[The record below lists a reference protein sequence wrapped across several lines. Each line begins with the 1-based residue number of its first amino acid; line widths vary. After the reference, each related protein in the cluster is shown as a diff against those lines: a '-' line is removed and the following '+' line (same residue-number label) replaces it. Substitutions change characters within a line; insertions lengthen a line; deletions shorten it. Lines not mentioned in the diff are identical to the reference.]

1 MIFSVV
7 IPVYNVKDYLP
18 KCIDSV
24 LAQDFTD
31 YEVILIDDG
40 STDGESGAICDRYAA
55 AHPERIRAIHKP
67 NGGVG
72 EARNVGIEAA
82 QGEYLIFIDSDDY
95 IAPGMFRVLSDAV
108 ARFGSDI
115 IGFGAALEANGV
127 VVKELVDRLP
137 TDRTFTLADTPELM
151 QTMPSPWSR
160 IWRRSLFLDSG
171 VRYPARIWYEDLCT
185 SVKLLALARSA
196 AFVPDILYYYVDRTN
211 SITRNTNTARNAELF
226 TAFDN
231 LLDWYREN
239 GLFERYYNELSRLA
253 VDHVLLAASVR
264 VLRVDPQSELLDRFQ
279 DYVQAQFPDYM
290 ENPYLQTLSRS
301 HKLILR
307 LLRQRKYRTVRM
319 LFAVK
324 DKLGCAPGLEEAMKF
339 SVIIP
344 VYNGWEYLR
353 ACVDSVL
360 EQTGADFEILLVDD
374 GSTDGESGALCD
386 TLAREH
392 PDCIR
397 VLHKPNGGAGDAR
410 NAALPLAQGDY
421 VLFLDSDDSYTP
433 EAFAV
438 LSAALEA
445 LASDVCYFG
454 LRMTGDNDGAVFTDD
469 LPLRTPLTLPET
481 PALLLNRPSACIAA
495 WRRTLF
501 TGTDIRFRA
510 RGWGEDLC
518 MTRKMLT
525 AARSV
530 VILPDVLYLYRQHA
544 GSVTKRAL
552 DANAEIMDA
561 IDDVLTWYQ
570 ARGLFEQYE
579 NELGKLCVDNVLYD
593 ASVRILK
600 AQSTHP
606 LLPQLLDFTA
616 ARFPDYRHNP
626 YLKGYPARKKLVLSL
641 LGKKQ
646 YRAVHMLF
654 AAAGH

>member
-1 MIFSVV
+1 
-7 IPVYNVKDYLP
+7 
-18 KCIDSV
+18 
-24 LAQDFTD
+24 
-31 YEVILIDDG
+31 
-40 STDGESGAICDRYAA
+40 
-55 AHPERIRAIHKP
+55 
-67 NGGVG
+67 
-72 EARNVGIEAA
+72 
-82 QGEYLIFIDSDDY
+82 
-95 IAPGMFRVLSDAV
+95 
-108 ARFGSDI
+108 
-115 IGFGAALEANGV
+115 
-127 VVKELVDRLP
+127 
-137 TDRTFTLADTPELM
+137 
-151 QTMPSPWSR
+151 
-160 IWRRSLFLDSG
+160 
-171 VRYPARIWYEDLCT
+171 
-185 SVKLLALARSA
+185 
-196 AFVPDILYYYVDRTN
+196 
-211 SITRNTNTARNAELF
+211 
-226 TAFDN
+226 
-231 LLDWYREN
+231 
-239 GLFERYYNELSRLA
+239 
-253 VDHVLLAASVR
+253 
-264 VLRVDPQSELLDRFQ
+264 
-279 DYVQAQFPDYM
+279 
-290 ENPYLQTLSRS
+290 
-301 HKLILR
+301 
-307 LLRQRKYRTVRM
+307 
-319 LFAVK
+319 
-324 DKLGCAPGLEEAMKF
+324 MKF

-353 ACVDSVL
+353 AGVDSVL
-360 EQTGADFEILLVDD
+360 EQTGADFEILLVND

-438 LSAALEA
+438 LAAALEA
-445 LASDVCYFG
+445 LAPDVCYFG

-469 LPLRTPLTLPET
+469 LPLHTPLTLSTT

-501 TGTDIRFRA
+501 TDTDIRFRA

-530 VILPDVLYLYRQHA
+530 VILPDVLYLYRQHE

-606 LLPQLLDFTA
+606 LLPQLLDCLAPAGDTALLLADRADSRTLCA
-616 ARFPDYRHNP
+616 ARVLAERFRH
-626 YLKGYPARKKLVLSL
+626 LRLSVGPGQEALERQL
-641 LGKKQ
+641 LRQLG
-646 YRAVHMLF
+646 LTTGGG
-654 AAAGH
+654 AAAVTVTFGPQAREGCAVYLTPDCARRQRVDYIWRDGESPAPEEPLLAALHRAGRMPDVGVKSAETLDIGP